1 VLPAGHRQLTNIPQE
16 NGTQVAVQT
25 IYRELDRARSL
36 IKKHAK
42 QDDDQ
47 TDEFEEDW
55 TLVEEGE
62 EIDTSG
68 YSLGAQQALMGI
80 KQDASRTG
88 GGSLALG
95 SMVLKGA
102 QKRSSESA
110 QRD

>member
-1 VLPAGHRQLTNIPQE
+1 MLLTDNKRIANRPQE

-42 QDDDQ
+42 LDGDQ

-102 QKRSSESA
+102 QKRNSESA

>member
-1 VLPAGHRQLTNIPQE
+1 MVQD
-16 NGTQVAVQT
+16 NGTQVAIQT
-25 IYRELDRARSL
+25 IYRELDRARAL

-62 EIDTSG
+62 EIDTSAHPFE
-68 YSLGAQQALMGI
+68 AQSPLVGI
-80 KQDASRTG
+80 SQDASRTG

-95 SMVLKGA
+95 SMVLRGA
-102 QKRSSESA
+102 QKRTSESA
-110 QRD
+110 YRD